1 MIRLADPEIHEEEIQ
16 AVTAVLRSGYLVQ
29 GEHVQQFERLATGPA
44 ITEYVG
50 ADYAYAVT
58 SGTAALHLALLA
70 SDIGFGDEVIIPDF
84 TFPATANVVE
94 LVGAKPVLVDI
105 DLASFNMDARQLRPA
120 VTERT
125 KAIIPVHLFGQSADM
140 DPIFETAEEYDLSVI
155 EDAACALGAEYKG
168 VQMRIDG
175 ECRLLQL
182 SSPQSDHNR
191 RGWNGGN

>member
-29 GEHVQQFERLATGPA
+29 DEHVQQFERLVA
-44 ITEYVG
+44 EYVG

-94 LVGAKPVLVDI
+94 LVGAQPVLVDI

-140 DPIFETAEEYDLSVI
+140 DPIAIGL
-155 EDAACALGAEYKG
+155 
-168 VQMRIDG
+168 
-175 ECRLLQL
+175 
-182 SSPQSDHNR
+182 
-191 RGWNGGN
+191 